1 MIDPYNIEHEQRI
14 IIDPYGLESNPSQTV
29 PNSIAGLDVSS
40 PSHMVISLVLTHL
53 HRGKHH
59 LYISLPSIYTYLYH
73 LYIHIYTIYTYLY
86 HLYISIPSN
95 HDLLNY
101 PINDPKLP
109 GYPAFG
115 QKVPTSAVVPG
126 LFGAPDHATWL
137 LSGWGWISQPS
148 TVSTLW

>member
-73 LYIHIYTIYTYLY
+73 LYI
-86 HLYISIPSN
+86 SIPSN
-95 HDLLNY
+95 HDPLND
-101 PINDPKLP
+101 PITDPKLP

>member
-59 LYISLPSIYTYLYH
+59 LYIYH
-73 LYIHIYTIYTYLY
+73 LYIHIHTIYTYLY
-86 HLYISIPSN
+86 HLIMI
-95 HDLLNY
+95 H
-101 PINDPKLP
+101 
-109 GYPAFG
+109 
-115 QKVPTSAVVPG
+115 
-126 LFGAPDHATWL
+126 
-137 LSGWGWISQPS
+137 
-148 TVSTLW
+148 